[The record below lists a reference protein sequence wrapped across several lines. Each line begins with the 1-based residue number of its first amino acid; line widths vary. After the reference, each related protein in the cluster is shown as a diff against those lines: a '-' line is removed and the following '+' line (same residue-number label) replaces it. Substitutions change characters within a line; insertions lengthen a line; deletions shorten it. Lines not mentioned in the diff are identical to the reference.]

1 MDDLKETIRKQLLKQ
16 HPELLISFEPIELTE
31 KIMAQGASTPI
42 EVRVA
47 GKNMADIKS
56 YATSINGKIA
66 KIKFLRDVQIAQPL
80 KYADDSNPDRPEQSL
95 H

>member
-1 MDDLKETIRKQLLKQ
+1 MQ
-16 HPELLISFEPIELTE
+16 ISFEPIELTE

-47 GKNMADIKS
+47 GKNMEDIKN
-56 YATSINGKIA
+56 YADGLMK
-66 KIKFLRDVQIAQPL
+66 KLKEMDFLRDVQIPQPL
-80 KYADDSNPDRPEQSL
+80 QYANHSNIISTEAGW